1 VSASYCT
8 LLAVVSVSL
17 SVYSTHLVL
26 EFFEDW
32 GRDLGEK
39 WIVEKDITT
48 PLHLAVCEGRGR
60 RRLPSSVRSKAPVEN
75 GSGWNLQTS
84 K

>member
-1 VSASYCT
+1 MSASYCA

-32 GRDLGEK
+32 GRDLGAK
-39 WIVEKDITT
+39 MDRGKGHYHAT
-48 PLHLAVCEGRGR
+48 P
-60 RRLPSSVRSKAPVEN
+60 PSS
-75 GSGWNLQTS
+75 L
-84 K
+84 